1 MHTYRSPVT
10 IRAAFRRFSPQLRGE
25 AGHFAVAALLLIG
38 AAIAEVVGIFVL
50 SDVIDS
56 ALNAH
61 SVLDFVRLAGLWLAI
76 TALATGADYLGQVIS
91 VGISERVV
99 LRLRDRVFAHLQ
111 RLSPQTHRRFG
122 IGDLVTRA
130 TGDLDAVEH
139 LIGSGVMQLSIA
151 LLSTTAL
158 VTVAFVM
165 SWQVALV
172 AVLAVPALWVV
183 SAFYG
188 RRQSDATWD
197 ERTASSDIAAGVH
210 RALSGH
216 ETAVAFNQ
224 QEREHDALHR
234 DGEAWMRARLAQT
247 RVEVGFGSVLGMAQI
262 VVTLAITVTGV
273 WQVRT
278 GALSIGELIALT
290 GYLGML
296 YPKMQEIAEV
306 RLSVAAAIVSADRI
320 AEILDTPAHD
330 HDAADAI
337 DFVGAGTDV
346 DVEHVTFRRDTTT
359 ILDDTSLRL
368 RPGRIVALIGESGS
382 GKTTLASLLTRI
394 ERPDDGHVL
403 LDGVDIA
410 DVTAASVRER
420 ITVLP
425 QQPTIKPMTVAEN
438 IAYGRPDADLES
450 IVNAAV
456 AADAHSFIIGL
467 RDGYDTAL
475 DEDGVTLSG
484 GQRQR
489 LAMARA
495 FLRDSPVLVLDEP
508 TAALDEATAQRI
520 LEPLLRLA
528 SSRSTLLITHDPQ
541 VMAIADE
548 IVELRGGIAHAHT
561 TTTR

>member
-1 MHTYRSPVT
+1 MTV
-10 IRAAFRRFSPQLRGE
+10 AAAIRRFSPELRGE
-25 AGHFAVAALLLIG
+25 TRYFVVAGLLLTV

-56 ALNAH
+56 ALGAH
-61 SVLDFVRLAGLWLAI
+61 GVVDFIRLATLWLGI
-76 TALATGADYLGQVIS
+76 TALSTGADYLGQVIS

-111 RLSPQTHRRFG
+111 RLSPDTHRRFG

-139 LIGSGVMQLSIA
+139 LIGSGIMQLSIA
-151 LLSTTAL
+151 VLSTLTL

-172 AVLAVPALWVV
+172 AVLAVPALWAV
-183 SAFYG
+183 SAVYG

-197 ERTASSDIAAGVH
+197 ERTASSDIASGVH

-224 QEREHDALHR
+224 QAREHDALHR
-234 DGEAWMRARLAQT
+234 EGISWMRARLAQT

-273 WQVRT
+273 WQVRS

-290 GYLGML
+290 GFLGML

-306 RLSVAAAIVSADRI
+306 RLSVAAATVSAERI
-320 AEILDTPAHD
+320 AEILDSPAHHRD
-330 HDAADAI
+330 TDGAI

-346 DVEHVTFRRDTTT
+346 DVEHVTFRRGETPV
-359 ILDDTSLRL
+359 LDDVSLSL
-368 RPGRIVALIGESGS
+368 RPGRVVALVGESGS

-394 ERPDDGHVL
+394 ERPDAGRVL

-410 DVTAASVRER
+410 DVTASSVRDR

-438 IAYGRPDADLES
+438 IAYGRPGADLES
-450 IVNAAV
+450 IVDAAV

-467 RDGYDTAL
+467 RDGYDTEL
-475 DEDGVTLSG
+475 HEDGVTLSG

-489 LAMARA
+489 IAMARA

-508 TAALDEATAQRI
+508 TAALDEATARRI
-520 LEPLLRLA
+520 LEPLRRLA
-528 SSRSTLLITHDPQ
+528 SGRSTLLITHDPL
-541 VMAIADE
+541 VMAIADD
-548 IVELRGGIAHAHT
+548 VFELPRTGLRDPHPDRNFVA
-561 TTTR
+561 